1 MLAWLRDLTSRE
13 RRTMLACWGG
23 WTLDGFDQQLYSYV
37 VPTVIAVWGM
47 STGAAGTIG
56 TVTVVTSSFG
66 GWFAGALADRFGR
79 VRVLQIAILWYS
91 VFTFLCAFAQNFEQ
105 LFILRGLHGLGFG
118 GEWATGAVLM
128 GEVIR
133 DKYRG
138 RGVGFVQTGAA
149 VGPGLA
155 ALVYA
160 GLYAI
165 LPEAIA
171 WRALFAV
178 GILPALLVLW
188 IRRSIPESEAFQGR
202 RDSSGAAPGIAHL
215 LSAFRGPY
223 LWLTIKVSLMVMGA
237 QGGVWAV
244 NFRMPTYL
252 RTVRHLSASNT
263 GLYVAVQACGALVG
277 FLIGAYLADAIG
289 RKWTFMIS
297 AIATIIMVLVYLY
310 VPVGDTGLLL
320 LGIPLNAAILMKF
333 APMGPFMTELYPTD
347 IRGTG
352 QGFCY
357 NAGRAIG
364 SVFMTAI
371 GFATSVMP
379 LGTAIALFS
388 TLAHALML
396 VMLLVLPE
404 TRGRAIASLEPE
416 APDEPASPSRSA
428 VGRSERTRA

>member
-37 VPTVIAVWGM
+37 VPTVIAAWGM

-79 VRVLQIAILWYS
+79 VRVLQIAVLWYS
-91 VFTFLCAFAQNFEQ
+91 VFTFLCAFAQDYSQ

-188 IRRSIPESEAFQGR
+188 IRRSIPESEAFEAGR
-202 RDSSGAAPGIAHL
+202 NVGERPGIAHL
-215 LSAFRGPY
+215 LSAFRGRY

-244 NFRMPTYL
+244 NFWMPTYL
-252 RTVRHLSASNT
+252 RTVRHLSASST
-263 GLYVAVQACGALVG
+263 GLYVAVQACGALIG

-297 AIATIIMVLVYLY
+297 ALATIIMVLVYLY
-310 VPVGDTGLLL
+310 VPVGDTFLLF
-320 LGIPLNAAILMKF
+320 LGIPLNASILMKF
-333 APMGPFMTELYPTD
+333 APMGPYMTELYPTS

-371 GFATSVMP
+371 GFATVVMP

-388 TLAHALML
+388 TLAHVLML
-396 VMLLVLPE
+396 VMLLLLPE

-416 APDEPASPSRSA
+416 APDAAAHLSRSA
-428 VGRSERTRA
+428 GRRS

>member
-56 TVTVVTSSFG
+56 TVTVVTSAFG
-66 GWFAGALADRFGR
+66 GWFSGALADRFGR
-79 VRVLQIAILWYS
+79 VRMLQIAILWYS
-91 VFTFLCAFAQNFEQ
+91 VFTFLCGFAQNFGQ
-105 LFILRGLHGLGFG
+105 LFVLRGLHGLGFG

-149 VGPGLA
+149 FGPGLG
-155 ALVYA
+155 ALVYS
-160 GLYAI
+160 GLFAI

-171 WRALFAV
+171 WRALFMV
-178 GILPALLVLW
+178 GILPGLFVLW
-188 IRRSIPESEAFQGR
+188 IRRTIPESEAFAGR
-202 RDSSGAAPGIAHL
+202 RSGGAPPGIAHL
-215 LSAFRGPY
+215 LAAFRGPY
-223 LWLTIKVSLMVMGA
+223 LWLTVKVALMVMGA

-244 NFRMPTYL
+244 GFWMPTYL
-252 RTVRHLSASNT
+252 RTVRHLSASGT
-263 GLYVAVQACGALVG
+263 GLYAAVLAFGALIG
-277 FLIGAYLADAIG
+277 FVCGAYLADAIG
-289 RKWTFMIS
+289 RKATFLAS
-297 AIATIIMVLVYLY
+297 ALASIAMVLVYLY
-310 VPVGDTGLLL
+310 APVGNAGLLF
-320 LGIPLNAAILMKF
+320 LGIPLNTAILMKF
-333 APMGPFMTELYPTD
+333 APMGPFMTELYPTA

-371 GFATSVMP
+371 GFATAVMP
-379 LGTAIALFS
+379 LGAAIALFS
-388 TLAHALML
+388 TMAHALMI
-396 VMLLVLPE
+396 VMLLLLPE
-404 TRGRAIASLEPE
+404 TRGRAIASLEAE
-416 APDEPASPSRSA
+416 VSGAGASH
-428 VGRSERTRA
+428 GRGAAAS

>member
-1 MLAWLRDLTSRE
+1 MFAWLRDLTSRE

-37 VPTVIAVWGM
+37 VPTTIAVWGM
-47 STGAAGTIG
+47 STGVAGTIG

-79 VRVLQIAILWYS
+79 VRMLQIAILWYS
-91 VFTFLCAFAQNFEQ
+91 VFTFLCGFAQNFEQ

-149 VGPGLA
+149 FGPGLA

-160 GLYAI
+160 GLFAI
-165 LPEAIA
+165 MPEAIA
-171 WRALFAV
+171 WRALFWV
-178 GILPALLVLW
+178 GILPGLFVLW
-188 IRRSIPESEAFQGR
+188 IRRSIPELGAFEGR
-202 RDSSGAAPGIAHL
+202 RDSAQPGIAQL
-215 LSAFRGPY
+215 LSAFRAPY

-244 NFRMPTYL
+244 GFWMPTYL
-252 RTVRHLSASNT
+252 RTVRHLTATGT
-263 GLYVAVQACGALVG
+263 GLYAAVLALGALIG
-277 FLIGAYLADAIG
+277 FLWGAYLADAIG
-289 RKWTFMIS
+289 RKATFMIS
-297 AIATIIMVLVYLY
+297 AVASIVMVFVYIY
-310 VPVGDTGLLL
+310 VPVGNTALLF
-320 LGIPLNAAILMKF
+320 LGIPLNTAILMKF
-333 APMGPFMTELYPTD
+333 APMGPFMTELYPTA

-371 GFATSVMP
+371 GFATAVMP

-388 TLAHALML
+388 TLAHALMI
-396 VMLLVLPE
+396 VMLLLLPE
-404 TRGRAIASLEPE
+404 TRGRAIADLEPE
-416 APDEPASPSRSA
+416 APVYPSRPA
-428 VGRSERTRA
+428 VGRS

>member
-13 RRTMLACWGG
+13 RQTMLACWGG

-91 VFTFLCAFAQNFEQ
+91 IFTFLCAFAQDYTQ

-188 IRRSIPESEAFQGR
+188 IRRSIPESEAFEGR
-202 RDSSGAAPGIAHL
+202 RDSRAQPGLSHL

-244 NFRMPTYL
+244 NFWMPTYL
-252 RTVRHLSASNT
+252 RTVRHLPATGT
-263 GLYVAVQACGALVG
+263 GLFVAVQALVALIG
-277 FLIGAYLADAIG
+277 FLLGAYLADAIG
-289 RKWTFMIS
+289 RKATFMIS
-297 AIATIIMVLVYLY
+297 AVATIIMVLVYLY

-333 APMGPFMTELYPTD
+333 APMGPYMTELYPTN

-364 SVFMTAI
+364 SGFMTAV
-371 GFATSVMP
+371 GFPTAVVP
-379 LGTAIALFS
+379 LPRPVALVS
-388 TLAHALML
+388 TLAPALMI
-396 VMLLVLPE
+396 VMLLLRPE
-404 TRGRAIASLEPE
+404 PRGRLISSVVP
-416 APDEPASPSRSA
+416 
-428 VGRSERTRA
+428 